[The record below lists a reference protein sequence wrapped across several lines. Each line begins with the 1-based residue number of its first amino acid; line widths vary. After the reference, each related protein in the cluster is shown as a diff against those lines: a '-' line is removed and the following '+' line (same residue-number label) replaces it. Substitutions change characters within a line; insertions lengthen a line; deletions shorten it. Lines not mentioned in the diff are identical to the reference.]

1 MSETVRVVAFLP
13 LVGGCRGDDDEQV
26 TTQGAVAVY
35 GAYGHTGRFIVAEL
49 RDRGITPILAGRDA
63 AKLRAA
69 FPGEE
74 VRPASVDDP
83 ASLDAALAGAAA
95 VINAAGPFAS
105 TAGPVI
111 EAALRSRI
119 PYLDVAAEV
128 EAVADAFNYDEKA
141 RAAGVA
147 VVPAMAFYG
156 GLGDLLATAA
166 MGDLAAADEIHL
178 AYALSSW
185 KPTEGTRASGRVSKG
200 RRDGGRLVYKNQR
213 LELRTDSAPVTE
225 WAFPAPV
232 GTQAVQA
239 EFTMA
244 DSVTIPTHLKASE
257 IHTYMTVAPL
267 TDLFDPAASAPE
279 GVDERG
285 RSDQTFL
292 VEVVVRQGDTRR
304 RAVVRGQDIYAISAP
319 LVAEATQRVLSGQF
333 AAGVVSAGSAF
344 AAKDFLMSLQDLSV
358 EID

>member
-1 MSETVRVVAFLP
+1 M
-13 LVGGCRGDDDEQV
+13 
-26 TTQGAVAVY
+26 
-35 GAYGHTGRFIVAEL
+35 
-49 RDRGITPILAGRDA
+49 TPILAGRDA
-63 AKLRAA
+63 AKLHAA
-69 FPGEE
+69 FPGLE

-83 ASLDAALAGAAA
+83 ESLDAALAGAAA
-95 VINAAGPFAS
+95 VINAAGPFAD
-105 TAGPVI
+105 TTGPVI
-111 EAALRSRI
+111 EAAMRARI

-128 EAVADAFNYDEKA
+128 EAVADTFDYADRA
-141 RAAGVA
+141 RDAGITVI
-147 VVPAMAFYG
+147 PAMAFYG

-166 MGDLAAADEIHL
+166 MGESAAADEIHI

-185 KPTEGTRASGRVSKG
+185 RPTEGTRASGRVSKR
-200 RRDGGRLVYKNQR
+200 RRDGGRLVFANQR
-213 LELRTDSAPVTE
+213 LELRTDSAPVSE
-225 WAFPAPV
+225 WTFPAPV

-257 IHTYMTVAPL
+257 IHTYMNVAPL
-267 TDLFDPAASAPE
+267 ADLFGAEVPPPSA
-279 GVDERG
+279 VDERG

-319 LVAEATQRVLSGQF
+319 LVVEAAERVLNGQF
-333 AAGVVSAGSAF
+333 SAGVISAGSAF
-344 AAKDFLMSLQDLSV
+344 DARDFLMSLKDLTV

>member
-1 MSETVRVVAFLP
+1 MTS
-13 LVGGCRGDDDEQV
+13 
-26 TTQGAVAVY
+26 QGAVAVY

-49 RDRGITPILAGRDA
+49 RDRGISPILSGRDA
-63 AKLRAA
+63 AKLAAA

-83 ASLDAALAGAAA
+83 AALDAALLGAVA
-95 VINAAGPFAS
+95 VVNAAGPFAS

-111 EAALRSRI
+111 EAAIRAGI

-128 EAVADAFNYDEKA
+128 EAVADTFKYDDRA
-141 RAAGVA
+141 REAGVT

-156 GLGDLLATAA
+156 GLSDLLATAA
-166 MGDLAAADEIHL
+166 MGDLGTADEIHI

-200 RRDGGRLVYKNQR
+200 RRDGARLVYVNQR
-213 LELRTDSAPVTE
+213 LELRGDSAPVTE

-232 GTQAVQA
+232 GTQTVQA

-257 IHTYMTVAPL
+257 IHTYMTVSPL
-267 TDLFDPAASAPE
+267 TDLFDAATPAPSA
-279 GVDERG
+279 VDDRG
-285 RSDQTFL
+285 RSDQTFM
-292 VEVVVRQGDTRR
+292 VEVVVRQGDERR
-304 RAVVRGQDIYAISAP
+304 RAVARGQDIYAITAP
-319 LVAEATQRVLSGQF
+319 LVVEAVERVLSGQF
-333 AAGVVSAGSAF
+333 TPGVVSAGSAVD
-344 AAKDFLMSLQDLSV
+344 AGDFLRSLRDLSV

>member
-1 MSETVRVVAFLP
+1 MP
-13 LVGGCRGDDDEQV
+13 LVHDARGDDDEQV
-26 TTQGAVAVY
+26 TSQGAVVVY
-35 GAYGHTGRFIVAEL
+35 GAYGHTGQFVVAEL
-49 RDRGITPILAGRDA
+49 RDRGMTPILAGRDA
-63 AKLRAA
+63 AKLQAA

-83 ASLDAALAGAAA
+83 GSLDAALAGAAV
-95 VINAAGPFAS
+95 VINAAGPFAA

-111 EAALRSRI
+111 EAALRAGI

-128 EAVADAFNYDEKA
+128 EAVADTFRYDDKA
-141 RAAGVA
+141 RAAGVT

-166 MGDLAAADEIHL
+166 MGGSDVADEIHL

-200 RRDGGRLVYKNQR
+200 RRDGGRLVYRNQR

-267 TDLFDPAASAPE
+267 ADLFDAEATAPSA
-279 GVDERG
+279 VDDRG
-285 RSDQTFL
+285 RSDQTFV
-292 VEVVVRQGDTRR
+292 VEVVVRQGDERR
-304 RAVVRGQDIYAISAP
+304 RAVACGQDIYAISAP
-319 LVAEATQRVLSGQF
+319 LVVEATERVLSGQF
-333 AAGVVSAGSAF
+333 PAGVISAGSAF
-344 AAKDFLMSLQDLSV
+344 DARDFLMSLRDLSV